1 MAALLQ
7 ALPTVT
13 PFTGPSSRPACSA
26 ARRARPHFWTRWN
39 VSWTWKACPCMDRCI
54 ILLCQPRC
62 SPLPQNRA
70 GLRLKSWSKNCI
82 LPRSGRKKYYL
93 AFVVCGLAAVR
104 RWAAAFSP
112 RSGLRPIRTRNNTG
126 TLSISLLQPVWRMS
140 PRWAARAVASGL
152 PISRWTRPHV
162 SHRSGWESVS
172 VYFPGRNAGATKT
185 TRRVGKRAARFI
197 L

>member
-1 MAALLQ
+1 MQRCAEGKTALLDTLECLMDLEGVPMHGPVHHFIVPAALL
-7 ALPTVT
+7 T
-13 PFTGPSSRPACSA
+13 A
-26 ARRARPHFWTRWN
+26 AAKQSGLAAEILEQKLHTASQRAEK
-39 VSWTWKACPCMDRCI
+39 V
-54 ILLCQPRC
+54 
-62 SPLPQNRA
+62 
-70 GLRLKSWSKNCI
+70 
-82 LPRSGRKKYYL
+82 YL

-112 RSGLRPIRTRNNTG
+112 RSGLRPIRTRNDTG

-172 VYFPGRNAGATKT
+172 VYFPSRHAGATKA